1 MLLVDQDKHDPD
13 ILTVH
18 WMWLP
23 TFIGQ
28 NQHLLSQLDH
38 ALNTRFH
45 PPLEL
50 NEDLLEEI
58 HEFTLDWLSQQVPVK
73 GLREYLASIR
83 MVNESSEG
91 GVNHFIQQSMRALLE
106 PFIDWEALE
115 RGEKVVDRRTG
126 FSIQRIKREG

>member
-1 MLLVDQDKHDPD
+1 MLLVDQDKHKPD
-13 ILTVH
+13 VLTVH

-28 NQHLLSQLDH
+28 NQHLLSQLDR
-38 ALNTRFH
+38 ALNMRFH
-45 PPLEL
+45 PPLEVT
-50 NEDLLEEI
+50 EDLLEEI
-58 HEFTLDWLSQQVPVK
+58 HEFTLDWLAQQVPVR
-73 GLREYLASIR
+73 GLREYLAAIR

-91 GVNHFIQQSMRALLE
+91 KIDCFIQQRMRALLE

-126 FSIQRIKREG
+126 FSIQRISREG